1 VAPSTTVRQAL
12 RLMSLHDVSQL
23 PVMDRERC
31 VGSVTDWSLSARSLA
46 DGKVLDATVSD
57 VMDAP
62 FPTIDANRPADS
74 VVKLLSKTSPA
85 VLVTT
90 PGGTA
95 VLGIVTRS
103 DLLHFL
109 MAR

>member
-1 VAPSTTVRQAL
+1 VRQAL

-23 PVMDRERC
+23 PVMDQERC
-31 VGSVTDWSLSARSLA
+31 VGSISDWALSAKSLA
-46 DGKVLDATVSD
+46 DPKVLDAAISE
-57 VMDAP
+57 VMEAP
-62 FPTIDANRPADS
+62 FPTVESNRSADS

-85 VLVTT
+85 VLVAD
-90 PGGTA
+90 PGETG
-95 VLGIVTRS
+95 VRGIVTRS

>member
-1 VAPSTTVRQAL
+1 
-12 RLMSLHDVSQL
+12 
-23 PVMDRERC
+23 
-31 VGSVTDWSLSARSLA
+31 VGSVTDWSLSAKSLA
-46 DGKVLDATVSD
+46 DAKVLDATVSD

-62 FPTIDANRPADS
+62 FPTVEANRSADS

-85 VLVTT
+85 VLVTSAGST
-90 PGGTA
+90 T
-95 VLGIVTRS
+95 VQGIVTRS